1 MVGFWRGVAAACS
14 RVVLP
19 ETGRRLLILIAF
31 PMAHTIYLV
40 ILLIVILDFLLE
52 RYLDYLNGTRFS
64 EELPMELEGI
74 YDQENYSKSQKYL
87 KANHRFSQ
95 LIESFNFILVLG
107 MLVFGGFAFLDN
119 FVRQFTVNPIL
130 MTLLFFGIIGLIA
143 DILGTPFAIY
153 STFVIEERFGF
164 NKTTPKT
171 FILDKLKGWLLGII
185 IGGGL
190 MALVVWIYTISGQW
204 FWLIAWGVITAFTV
218 FMSLFYSNLIV
229 PLFNKQTPL
238 EEGELRDAIREFAVK
253 AGFRL
258 KDIYMI
264 DGSKRSTKANA
275 YFTGL
280 GRKKRIVLYDTLVK
294 QHTTEELV
302 AVLAHEIGHNKKKHT
317 TIGMVL
323 SIIQTGLMLFI
334 FSRFLGNA
342 TLSEALGASQPSFQI
357 SLVAFGILYT
367 PLSTILGLIMNII
380 SRKHEFAADAFAGK
394 NYRSDSLQEA
404 LIKLSVNNLSN
415 LRPHPAYVF
424 FYYSHP
430 PLLQRLEALR
440 KI

>member
-1 MVGFWRGVAAACS
+1 MLKAS
-14 RVVLP
+14 L
-19 ETGRRLLILIAF
+19 
-31 PMAHTIYLV
+31 MAQTIYIV
-40 ILLIVILDFLLE
+40 ILLIVIMDFLLE
-52 RYLDYLNGTRFS
+52 RFLDYLNGTRFS
-64 EELPMELEGI
+64 EELPGELEGI

-95 LIESFNFILVLG
+95 LIESFNFLLVLG

-119 FVRQFTVNPIL
+119 LVRQFTVNPIL
-130 MTLLFFGIIGLIA
+130 MTLLFFGIIGIIA
-143 DILGTPFAIY
+143 DLLGTPFAIY

-185 IGGGL
+185 VGGGL
-190 MALVVWIYTISGQW
+190 MSLVVWIYTISGHW
-204 FWLIAWGVITAFTV
+204 FWLIAWGVITVFTV

-238 EEGELRDAIREFAVK
+238 EEGDLRNAIREFAVK
-253 AGFRL
+253 TGFRV

-334 FSRFLGNA
+334 FSRFLGNSN
-342 TLSEALGASQPSFQI
+342 LSEALGASQPSFQI

-367 PLSTILGLIMNII
+367 PLSTALGLIMNIL

-404 LIKLSVNNLSN
+404 LIKLSVHNLSN

-430 PLLQRLEALR
+430 PLLARLQALR
-440 KI
+440 EL

>member
-1 MVGFWRGVAAACS
+1 
-14 RVVLP
+14 
-19 ETGRRLLILIAF
+19 
-31 PMAHTIYLV
+31 MAHTIYLT
-40 ILLIVILDFLLE
+40 ILIIVVLDFLLE

-64 EELPMELEGI
+64 ELLPNELEGI
-74 YDQENYSKSQKYL
+74 YDHENYSKSQRYL

-95 LIESFNFILVLG
+95 IIESFNFILVLG
-107 MLVFGGFAFLDN
+107 MLLFGGFAFLDN
-119 FVRQFTVNPIL
+119 IVRQFTVHPIL
-130 MTLLFFGIIGLIA
+130 MSLLFFGIIGFIA

-164 NKTTPKT
+164 NKTTPKI
-171 FILDKLKGWLLGII
+171 FILDKLKSWLLGIV

-190 MALVVWIYTISGQW
+190 MALVVWIYTISGPW
-204 FWLIAWGVITAFTV
+204 FWLIAWGVITLFTV

-238 EEGELRDAIREFAVK
+238 EAGELREAIQDFASRT
-253 AGFRL
+253 GFRL

-317 TIGMVL
+317 LVGMLL
-323 SIIQTGLMLFI
+323 SILQTGLMLFI
-334 FSRFLGNA
+334 LSRFLGNPN
-342 TLSEALGASQPSFQI
+342 LSEALGASMPSFHI

-367 PLSTILGLIMNII
+367 PLSVVLGLIMNII
-380 SRKHEFAADAFAGK
+380 SRKQEFAADEFAGT
-394 NYRSDSLQEA
+394 NYRSESLQEA
-404 LIKLSVNNLSN
+404 LIKLSVHNLSN
-415 LRPHPAYVF
+415 LMPHPAYVF

-430 PLLQRLEALR
+430 PLLQRLNALKR
-440 KI
+440 LQIPPANDPQ